1 MHIRGAIKK
10 DFGHIE
16 AIRRVAPRLTL
27 ARRTRMRAPF
37 VRSENAS
44 CRNST
49 CPAHD
54 HSNIATPNHAHER
67 QNARKYTQKHTQ
79 IHTKVHYHTVGCE
92 GSVVPGPQYHHG
104 RSCGR
109 AGHQEEGG
117 VGESGRSTTPTRPP
131 NGRSDRQSSVRVHQ
145 RPATDAGPGP
155 APTRPAQ
162 NTTRADDA
170 TQLTTK
176 KKAA

>member
-1 MHIRGAIKK
+1 MCAG
-10 DFGHIE
+10 
-16 AIRRVAPRLTL
+16 
-27 ARRTRMRAPF
+27 RTIH
-37 VRSENAS
+37 VRIPPSM
-44 CRNST
+44 
-49 CPAHD
+49 PMF
-54 HSNIATPNHAHER
+54 IATPKHAHER

-131 NGRSDRQSSVRVHQ
+131 NGRSDSRSSVRVHQ

-155 APTRPAQ
+155 APTSPGRGGRRRGSWLIRPGGVCGSA
-162 NTTRADDA
+162 RSA
-170 TQLTTK
+170 TSRRPPNRRGSQSE
-176 KKAA
+176 